1 MTDARD
7 DGARGMSVSAIIDQL
22 DMLSEGVTIYLD
34 LETHEFVTILDPSYF
49 GADVTE
55 DQPDP
60 EDLEGKRFAA
70 LPDAF
75 DIHEWAILRDFCAG
89 VDDLDLRRR
98 LLRAVH
104 GRGAFRATKDVLHEH
119 GLEDAWYAAR
129 ERALEEIARDWLAS
143 LGLVAEGDEPTE
155 QERDAGA

>member
-1 MTDARD
+1 MTDSRN
-7 DGARGMSVSAIIDQL
+7 DGSGGVSVADVVDQL
-22 DMLSEGVTIYLD
+22 DMLGEGTTVYLD
-34 LETHEFVTILDPSYF
+34 LETHEFVTILDPTLF
-49 GADVTE
+49 GHDVTE

-60 EDLEGKRFAA
+60 EDLDPERFAA

-89 VDDLDLRRR
+89 VEDVDLRSR

-104 GRGAFRATKDVLHEH
+104 GRGAFRATKDLLYEH

-129 ERALEEIARDWLAS
+129 DRALEEIARDWLAS
-143 LGLVAEGDEPTE
+143 IGLGPERDEPPE
-155 QERDAGA
+155 P